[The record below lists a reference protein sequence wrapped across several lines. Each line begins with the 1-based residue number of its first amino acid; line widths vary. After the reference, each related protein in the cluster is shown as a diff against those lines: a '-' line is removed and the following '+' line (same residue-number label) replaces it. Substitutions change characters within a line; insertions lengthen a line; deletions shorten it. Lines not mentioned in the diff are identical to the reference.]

1 VFRQL
6 EPQVGFPWTVRIMA
20 FVALFAFLPSYAM
33 LPLKPSKSPEVLR
46 FIDPTA
52 FKDVPFILFVLAG
65 FFGAVGYYIPLI
77 YLPIYAE
84 TAAKFTNTSL
94 AFYLLAII
102 NGTSTVG
109 RIVAGTIAVSVGP
122 VTTIALGIGCCGI
135 LLFSW
140 TAVHT
145 VAGLIVWS
153 VIWGLVSS
161 VIVSLPGAIIPILSP
176 SMGVLGTRNG
186 MYWAGSAVGVLIGSP
201 IAGTLVV
208 PSSSGVVWWRL
219 QVFAGLSMV
228 VGTVLVIY
236 PAIYA
241 ARRRRS

>member
-1 VFRQL
+1 
-6 EPQVGFPWTVRIMA
+6 MA
-20 FVALFAFLPSYAM
+20 FVALFAVLPSYAM
-33 LPLKPSKSPEVLR
+33 LPLKPGKSPVVRR

-65 FFGAVGYYIPLI
+65 FFGAMGYYIPLI
-77 YLPIYAE
+77 YLPVYAE
-84 TAAKFTNTSL
+84 TAADFTNTSL
-94 AFYLLAII
+94 AFYLLAIV
-102 NGTSTVG
+102 NGTSTIG

-122 VTTIALGIGCCGI
+122 ITTITLGIGCCGI

-145 VAGLIVWS
+145 VAGLIIWS
-153 VIWGLVSS
+153 VFWGLTSS

-176 SMGVLGTRNG
+176 SMGVIGTRNG

-201 IAGTLVV
+201 IAGTLIV
-208 PSSSGVVWWRL
+208 SRSSGVVWWRL
-219 QVFAGLSMV
+219 QVFAGLLMV

-236 PAIYA
+236 PAIFA
-241 ARRRRS
+241 ARRRHS